1 MCQEKN
7 SLEKFL
13 KNLEK
18 YENNEITKYEIKK
31 ELSYIMN
38 MDYNINP
45 NISVEHYKNLYPHF
59 NEKVH
64 KLLSRCAKMKK
75 HDYRKTNQLSI
86 KRGKF
91 IIEYN

>member
-13 KNLEK
+13 KFLEK
-18 YENNEITKYEIKK
+18 YENNEINKMEIKK

-38 MDYNINP
+38 MDYNIKP
-45 NISVEHYKNLYPHF
+45 DITVEHYKNLYPHF

-64 KLLSRCAKMKK
+64 KLLSRCAKIKK
-75 HDYRKTNQLSI
+75 HDYRKQNQLSI

-91 IIEYN
+91 ILEYN